1 MRLVSYNIGLVNMEA
16 EHLDVNAL
24 LNDLSVLRADVLALH
39 EFDRRLR
46 QDLDDAL
53 LAKYPYNYHLVRE
66 DMGYS
71 CALFSRYELKDIEE
85 LWIYDSDK
93 KTVAE
98 GQPERDSDFLIEA
111 AITKEER
118 RHASKRGV
126 IGATV
131 LLPDGRSTRIITCH
145 LMSNGFNY
153 LMFETMLSPF
163 LTFRAFWKRYL
174 LSCEARAVESQYIR
188 EWVNKAHAQGLPI
201 MVFGD
206 TNSFWWTECIQI
218 IRSGGSP
225 YLYDAF
231 ESVVYP
237 YRFGKIRAFL
247 RKIASIFGYG
257 HTLYAHKVMFFR
269 LDYLFHCKNVQI
281 LSYKT
286 QHWRY
291 SDHYPL
297 IVDVDLLKM

>member
-1 MRLVSYNIGLVNMEA
+1 MRLVSYNIGLVNPEA
-16 EHLDVNAL
+16 ERLDISAL
-24 LNDLSVLRADVLALH
+24 LADIYETNADVLALH
-39 EFDRRLR
+39 EFDRRLCS
-46 QDLDDAL
+46 DLDDAL
-53 LAKYPYNYHLVRE
+53 LANYPFCYHLVRE

-71 CALFSRYELKDIEE
+71 CAVFSRFMLEDIEE
-85 LWIYDSDK
+85 LWIYDSEK
-93 KTVAE
+93 KTVAT
-98 GQPERDSDFLIEA
+98 GKPEQDSDFLIEA

-118 RHASKRGV
+118 KHASKRGV

-131 LLPDGRSTRIITCH
+131 ILPNGKKVRIITCH

-163 LTFRAFWKRYL
+163 LTFQAFWRRYQ
-174 LSCEARAVESQYIR
+174 LSCDARAVESQYIR
-188 EWVNKAHAQGLPI
+188 QWVDDAHLKGLPV

-218 IRSGGSP
+218 IRSGGTP

-231 ESVVYP
+231 ESVV
-237 YRFGKIRAFL
+237 RSKKMGMISAFL
-247 RKIASIFGYG
+247 RRIASVFGYG
-257 HTLYAHKVMFFR
+257 HTLFAHKVMFFR
-269 LDYLFHCKNVQI
+269 LDYLFHCEKVQI

-286 QHWRY
+286 PHWRH

-297 IVDVDLLKM
+297 IIHANF